1 MAAPINR
8 LKSMWPGSERA
19 EVLARRE
26 AATWSKKAKRAE
38 DGFEGPLLKHPRMAI
53 AAAVMVGIALGW
65 IVKRR

>member
-8 LKSMWPGSERA
+8 LESMWPRSERS
-19 EVLARRE
+19 EVLARHE

-38 DGFEGPLLKHPRMAI
+38 DTLEDLLMKHPRIAI
-53 AAAVMVGIALGW
+53 AAAAAVGIALGW

>member
-8 LKSMWPGSERA
+8 LKSMGPRSERT

-26 AATWSKKAKRAE
+26 AATWSKKARHAE
-38 DGFEGPLLKHPRMAI
+38 DTLEGLLLKHPRIAI

-65 IVKRR
+65 MVKRR